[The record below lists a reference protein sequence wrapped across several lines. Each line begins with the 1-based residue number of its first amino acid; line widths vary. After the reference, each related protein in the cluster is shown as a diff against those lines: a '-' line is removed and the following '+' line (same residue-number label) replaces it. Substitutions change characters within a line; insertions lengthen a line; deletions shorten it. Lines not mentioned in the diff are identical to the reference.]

1 MCWSTPRL
9 VEVLDPAER
18 AAPHAPDAA
27 RIDAAEALL
36 DLGCGKPRQSHEAE
50 ITFEDESETTRFQDV

>member
-1 MCWSTPRL
+1 MN
-9 VEVLDPAER
+9 D
-18 AAPHAPDAA
+18 PHAPDAA

-36 DLGCGKPRQSHEAE
+36 DLGWGKPRQSHEAE